1 MTDQERLQF
10 IEEIAVYV
18 QKYAPV
24 YGILVHS
31 PIIAQAC
38 LESAYG
44 TSKKAQYYNYF
55 GLKYRGDRVTCASGY
70 FTDTSAEQNADGSYT
85 NITTEWYQFDDMDSG
100 VEGYFQFTNIANYD
114 NLKGVTDPRTYLENI
129 KADGYATSL
138 DYVDNV
144 MAVIEKWNLTQ
155 YDNPIEQRGIK
166 IAIDAGHGSDT
177 AGKRHPDGYR
187 EHWSDTYMAFYL
199 NQILVKNGF
208 ETFKTSWNDDNPT
221 DDEDVALATRQSQI
235 LAFGA
240 DISVSIHAN
249 AYGDG
254 TSYNSANGV
263 STHYHSNSARVGDS
277 VALATAIQNQLILN
291 TVQTN
296 RGIVAQE
303 LAMCNCVAMGTKASV
318 LVESAFM
325 TNATESALL
334 QSDEFCIEVAR
345 EIAQGIFNYFEITDA
360 DANVAVVLAD
370 RSYTD
375 SDDIDIAETSVTF
388 DNPVVEYY
396 GNINCPV
403 PIVTYGTI
411 TLILN
416 TDYTVEYSNNINA
429 GVGIATL
436 TGIGNYSGTK
446 IGEFIIEPRD
456 ISSGSWIYTED
467 ENGCINLDE
476 LQVTCIGFTLEKGID
491 YTMEV
496 SYSDYDGYKLAICTV
511 TGIGNYDG
519 TLTGGFFVEK
529 YEEEPDPILIDINT
543 LHFSISETEFTYS
556 GSSLKPIV
564 TNSDGL
570 IENTDYKV
578 SYNNGDFINA
588 GQYKV
593 IVTGI
598 GSYTGTITY
607 TVNIYPKSIID
618 IDFILSSKEFTYSG
632 LAQKPSISNSS
643 GLVENTDYTV
653 SYSGTYINTGEYIVT
668 INGMGNYTESK
679 EYTFII
685 IPRNINTI
693 EFNYSDNIEYTGSEL
708 DSNVECNLVIG
719 RDYISEYSGDRI
731 NIGSID
737 TIITGINNYT
747 GSVILKTDIIPKN
760 ISEEYFTVEPTTF
773 IYNGDKK
780 EVSILSSLVQGVDYT
795 VTYSEDM
802 INVGNKEVIIT
813 GINNYIGIISIEL
826 IIEPCDINNLYFSV
840 SSISGEYCGL
850 PLYPFINNS
859 NGLVENTDYTIKY
872 QGNFIDV
879 GNHKVIVNGIGNY
892 TGIIT
897 YDMNI
902 YENDITDSI
911 VEVETNEEGLYL
923 IDTLSV
929 HDEYRYLEEDVDYT
943 INIEDYYNL
952 ETLFKEALVTITGIN
967 NYSGTINKVYN
978 IEVLE
983 PEITYIDIN
992 SCDIDIDT
1000 SKTIYYSGEEN
1011 TLDISISYEGIEL
1024 IENTDY
1030 FVDYENNIN
1039 AGTAKVT
1046 ITGLG
1051 DYINSKTETFTIHR
1065 QNISN
1070 RSIEIEQDTYEY
1082 SGDFITPEF
1091 ELEGLVENTDYTV
1104 TYSDNK
1110 MPGTAKIIVKGINN
1124 YIGTIVKT
1132 FTIFYISI
1140 KNCIAEF
1147 GTPSENSEYRVDGE
1161 FKLYATKDDYF
1172 EGIAL
1177 VYNIDYII
1185 LEESRTDFEEYTLVY
1200 IKAKGI
1206 NIYGDT
1212 EEYKFKVELVENDP
1226 DTPPIIDDGDTGT
1239 YNFGCLDI
1247 QGSETAVG
1255 DYDFGC
1261 LDCGID
1267 PNTVVIDGKDYDFN
1281 TFCIGEGDYFFN
1293 AGDIY
1298 DLKNTKVYSGYY
1310 SNEESFSYT
1319 GRVYIYNSTIVDG
1332 RIRVARIEDA
1342 VNSPA
1347 RVFGWTNATDLIRL
1361 DILPVGTKV
1370 LVTGKIYE
1378 FNNGT
1383 GSYIEKNTDVMYI
1396 KEYIDSENI
1405 AYPYLLSNQKYSGGV
1420 GYATRDLLEVVD
1432 ENS

>member
-10 IEEIAVYV
+10 IEKIVPYV

-44 TSKKAQYYNYF
+44 TSNKAQYHNYF
-55 GLKYRGDRVTCASGY
+55 GLKYKGDRVTCANGY
-70 FTDTSAEQNADGSYT
+70 FTDTSAEQNSDGSYT

-144 MAVIEKWNLTQ
+144 MAVVEKWNLTQ

-166 IAIDAGHGSDT
+166 VAIDAGHGSDT

-221 DDEDVALATRQSQI
+221 DDEDIALDIRQAQI

-254 TSYNSANGV
+254 ASYNSANGV
-263 STHYHSNSARVGDS
+263 STHYHSNTARVGDS

-296 RGIVAQE
+296 RGIIAQE

-325 TNATESALL
+325 TNAAESALL

-345 EIAQGIFNYFEITDA
+345 EIAQGIFNYYEITDA
-360 DANVAVVLAD
+360 DANVSVVLAD
-370 RSYTD
+370 RSHTD
-375 SDDIDIAETSVTF
+375 SEDINITETSVTF
-388 DNPVVEYY
+388 DNSVVEYY
-396 GNINCPV
+396 GNINCPT
-403 PIVTYGTI
+403 PIVTYNST
-411 TLILN
+411 TLVQN
-416 TDYTVEYSNNINA
+416 VDYTVEYSNNINA
-429 GVGIATL
+429 GTGIATL
-436 TGIGNYSGTK
+436 TGIGNYYGTK
-446 IGEFIIEPRD
+446 IAEFTIEARD
-456 ISSGSWIYTED
+456 ISSGSWVCTED
-467 ENGCINLDE
+467 ENGCINLEE
-476 LQVTCIGFTLEKGID
+476 LQITCIGFTLKEGID

-496 SYSDYDGYKLAICTV
+496 SYSDYNGYKLAICNAY
-511 TGIGNYDG
+511 GIGNYTG
-519 TLTGGFFVEK
+519 TMNGGFFVEK
-529 YEEEPDPILIDINT
+529 YEEEPDPVLIDINT

-556 GSSLKPIV
+556 GSSLKPSV

-643 GLVENTDYTV
+643 GLVENTDY
-653 SYSGTYINTGEYIVT
+653 SIYYSGTYTNTGEYIVT
-668 INGMGNYTESK
+668 VTGIGNYTGSK
-679 EYTFII
+679 EYTFTI
-685 IPRNINTI
+685 IPKNINTI
-693 EFNYSDNIEYTGSEL
+693 EFNYSNNIEYSGSEL
-708 DSNVECNLVIG
+708 NSNIECNLVIG

-731 NIGSID
+731 NVGSFN

-747 GSVILKTDIIPKN
+747 GTVALTTNIVPKT
-760 ISEEYFTVEPTTF
+760 ISEEYFTVEPNTF

-780 EVSILSSLVQGVDYT
+780 EVSITSSLVQGIDYN
-795 VTYSEDM
+795 VIYSEDM
-802 INVGNKEVIIT
+802 INVGNKEVIIN
-813 GINNYIGIISIEL
+813 GIGNYNGNISIPL

-840 SSISGEYCGL
+840 STISGEYCGVT
-850 PLYPFINNS
+850 LYPLVNNS
-859 NGLVENTDYTIKY
+859 NGLVENIDYTVEYK
-872 QGNFIDV
+872 GNFVDIGD
-879 GNHKVIVNGIGNY
+879 HKVVVTGIGNY
-892 TGIIT
+892 TGTIT
-897 YDMNI
+897 YNMNI
-902 YENDITDSI
+902 YENDISDSI
-911 VEVETNEEGLYL
+911 VEVETDNEGLYL
-923 IDTLSV
+923 IDTLSI
-929 HDEYRYLEEDVDYT
+929 HDDYRDLVKDVDYT
-943 INIEDYYNL
+943 VNIEDYYNF
-952 ETLFKEALVTITGIN
+952 ETMFKEALVTITGIG
-967 NYSGTINKVYN
+967 NYTGNINKVYN
-978 IEVLE
+978 VEVLE
-983 PEITYIDIN
+983 PEVSYIDIN
-992 SCDIDIDT
+992 NCDINIDT
-1000 SKTIYYSGEEN
+1000 SKTIYYSGKEN
-1011 TLDISISYEGIEL
+1011 TLDISINYEDIEL
-1024 IENTDY
+1024 VENIDY
-1030 FVDYENNIN
+1030 FVEYQDNIN

-1051 DYINSKTETFTIHR
+1051 NYINYKTETFTIHR

-1070 RSIEIEQDTYEY
+1070 RTIEIEQDNYNY
-1082 SGDFITPEF
+1082 SGEFITPEF
-1091 ELEGLVENTDYTV
+1091 ELNGLVENVDYTV

-1110 MPGTAKIIVKGINN
+1110 MPGTAKITVKGINN

-1132 FTIFYISI
+1132 FTIQYISI
-1140 KNCIAEF
+1140 TTCIAEF

-1161 FKLYATKDDYF
+1161 FKLYANKEDYYK
-1172 EGIAL
+1172 GITL
-1177 VYNIDYII
+1177 VINVDYTV
-1185 LEESRTDFEEYTLVY
+1185 LQEVRTDFEEYTLVY
-1200 IKAKGI
+1200 IKAQGI
-1206 NIYGDT
+1206 NIYGDI
-1212 EEYKFKVELVENDP
+1212 EEYKFKVELVKEEP
-1226 DTPPIIDDGDTGT
+1226 DTPPPIIDDDDDEDEV
-1239 YNFGCLDI
+1239 L
-1247 QGSETAVG
+1247 
-1255 DYDFGC
+1255 
-1261 LDCGID
+1261 
-1267 PNTVVIDGKDYDFN
+1267 FN
-1281 TFCIGEGDYFFN
+1281 P
-1293 AGDIY
+1293 GDIY
-1298 DLKNTKVYSGYY
+1298 DLVNTKVYSGYH
-1310 SNEESFSYT
+1310 NTEESFSHT
-1319 GRVYIYNSTIVDG
+1319 GRVYIYNSDIVDG
-1332 RIRVARIEDA
+1332 RVRVARIKDA

-1347 RVFGWTNATDLIRL
+1347 RVFGWTNTIDLIRL

-1383 GSYIEKNTDVMYI
+1383 GSYIEKNKDIMYI
-1396 KEYIDSENI
+1396 KEYIDSENT
-1405 AYPYLLSNQKYSGGV
+1405 AYPYLLSNQKYSGGI

-1432 ENS
+1432 ENT